1 MSVCCHTACSKNSIS
16 HSSVYSRGYCGPIIL
31 LYSHYHAGTV
41 VPLNKSEFLF
51 HSIFYC
57 FQSNSHGYYLNNIWF
72 YFIMIHTCKCFDDR
86 GTWINVFYHYIQIFS
101 WTQKVCNKCLLIDF
115 TGQLRKVVDWKLRNM
130 SSWPLLKKFND
141 SWHVSLLP

>member
-1 MSVCCHTACSKNSIS
+1 MIYFPKADLFQTLKRAFTSKIYITTTTSEKWFLVTAVQC
-16 HSSVYSRGYCGPIIL
+16 
-31 LYSHYHAGTV
+31 
-41 VPLNKSEFLF
+41 FLF